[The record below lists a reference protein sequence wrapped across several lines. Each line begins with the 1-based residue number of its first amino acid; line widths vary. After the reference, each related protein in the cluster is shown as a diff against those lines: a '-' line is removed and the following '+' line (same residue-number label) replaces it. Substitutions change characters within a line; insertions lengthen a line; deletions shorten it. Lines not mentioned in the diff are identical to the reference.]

1 MKFGLNLQSIF
12 SETAEFK
19 GLGRSFVCVT
29 QKEAVSFWEYF
40 ISNKPWFILQNHTL
54 LLVSKISEAQ

>member
-19 GLGRSFVCVT
+19 GLGRSFVWVSL
-29 QKEAVSFWEYF
+29 KEAVSFWEYF
-40 ISNKPWFILQNHTL
+40 INILLFFNATHN
-54 LLVSKISEAQ
+54 IW